1 MKILKAIEKADALC
15 PNKYSV
21 EEKIEWCDELSADL
35 KRNIIKEYEVIE
47 TKGSS
52 RGEITLPE
60 GIDVNNIEC
69 VYIGDTLIE
78 KQDFRSFM
86 VGASDLN
93 VCSKKIKLVCLKQP
107 KRIRTTEIAGVF
119 NTGSNFIEITLAPFV
134 IGDKIQITDDGVNYE
149 SYVLEVQ
156 PEKIILE
163 EDVLTPKTGANLTI
177 KRIVTDETAV
187 DYPPYDSMYVE
198 FLLAKMALYQH
209 DYAGYNAHMVQYNS
223 LYDSLRRDYKT
234 RNPLTTIT
242 NLKNYSRV

>member
-15 PNKYSV
+15 PNKYSL

-35 KRNIIKEYEVIE
+35 KRNVIKEYEVIE
-47 TKGSS
+47 TKSS
-52 RGEITLPE
+52 SKGEITLPD
-60 GIDVNNIEC
+60 GFDINNIEC
-69 VYIGDTLIE
+69 VYIGNTLIE

-86 VGASDLN
+86 VGAKDLN
-93 VCSKKIKLVCLKQP
+93 VSSKKLKLIYLKQP
-107 KRIRTTEIAGVF
+107 ERIRATEIAGVF
-119 NTGSNFIEITLAPFV
+119 NTGSNFIEIALAPFV
-134 IGDKIQITDDGVNYE
+134 VGDKIQITDDGANYE

-156 PEKIILE
+156 PEKMILE
-163 EDVLTPKTGANLTI
+163 EDVLIPKTGANLTI
-177 KRIVTDETAV
+177 KRIITDETVV
-187 DYPPYDSMYVE
+187 DSPYDNMYVE

-242 NLKNYSRV
+242 NFKNYSRV

>member
-15 PNKYSV
+15 PNKYSL

-35 KRNIIKEYEVIE
+35 KRNVIKEYEVIE

-52 RGEITLPE
+52 KGEITLPD
-60 GIDVNNIEC
+60 GLDINNIEC
-69 VYIGDTLIE
+69 VYIGNTLIE

-86 VGASDLN
+86 VGAKDLN
-93 VCSKKIKLVCLKQP
+93 VSSKKLKLIYLKQP
-107 KRIRTTEIAGVF
+107 ERIRATEIAGVF
-119 NTGSNFIEITLAPFV
+119 NTGSNFIEIALAPFV
-134 IGDKIQITDDGVNYE
+134 VGDKIQITDDGANYE

-156 PEKIILE
+156 PEKMILE

-177 KRIVTDETAV
+177 KRIITDETV
-187 DYPPYDSMYVE
+187 IDSPYDNMYVE

-223 LYDSLRRDYKT
+223 LYDSLRRDYKS

-242 NLKNYSRV
+242 NFKNYSRV

>member
-15 PNKYSV
+15 PNKYSL

-35 KRNIIKEYEVIE
+35 KRNVIKEYEVIE
-47 TKGSS
+47 TKSS
-52 RGEITLPE
+52 SKGEITLPD
-60 GIDVNNIEC
+60 GFDINNIEC
-69 VYIGDTLIE
+69 VYIGNTLIE

-86 VGASDLN
+86 VGAKDLN
-93 VCSKKIKLVCLKQP
+93 VSLKKLKLVCLKQAE
-107 KRIRTTEIAGVF
+107 RIRTTEIAGVF
-119 NTGSNFIEITLAPFV
+119 NTGSNFIEIVLAPFV
-134 IGDKIQITDDGVNYE
+134 VGDKIQITDDGANYE

-156 PEKIILE
+156 PEKMILE
-163 EDVLTPKTGANLTI
+163 EDVLIPKTATNLTI
-177 KRIVTDETAV
+177 KRIITDETVV
-187 DYPPYDSMYVE
+187 DSPYDNMYVE

-242 NLKNYSRV
+242 NFKNYSRV